1 MGDEDRT
8 THRDI
13 VVIGASAGGLSALV
27 ELVRGLPHDLP
38 AAVFV
43 VVHTSP
49 DNPSV
54 LPQILARAGALPAS
68 LAVDGARIVRGHIHV
83 APPDHHLLLRRGHLR
98 VARGPKENGFRPAVD
113 PLFRTAARIH
123 GPRVIG
129 VVLSG
134 GLNDGT
140 HGLALIAQ
148 RGGVAFV
155 QDPQEALVPSMPLS
169 ALQSV
174 EVHHVL
180 RAAELGPAIT
190 RRVHESIPAVPYGE
204 EVIDVADH
212 GDSLA
217 RHVPTGAPSPYTCPD
232 CGGALWETSDETR
245 VLRYRCHVGHGYTAE
260 SLAAGQQHNL
270 DNALWTALRALEE
283 HASLYR
289 RMATR
294 TADAGLGELA
304 RRYRDQVDHTER
316 RAATIREALAHHPHS
331 HHDDHAPQEEPP

>member
-1 MGDEDRT
+1 MTDETRT

-13 VVIGASAGGLSALV
+13 IVIGASAGGLSALV
-27 ELVRGLPHDLP
+27 DLVRGLPRDLP

-54 LPQILARAGALPAS
+54 LPQILARAGALSAS
-68 LAVDGARIVRGHIHV
+68 LAVDGAPILRGHIHV
-83 APPDHHLLLRRGHLR
+83 APPDHHLVLKRSHVR
-98 VARGPKENGFRPAVD
+98 VGRGPKENGFRPAVD
-113 PLFRTAARIH
+113 PLFRTAAHVH
-123 GPRVIG
+123 GPRAIG

-140 HGLALIAQ
+140 HGLAMIGNH
-148 RGGVAFV
+148 GGIAFV
-155 QDPQEALVPSMPLS
+155 QDPHEALVPSMPLS

-180 RAAELGPAIT
+180 RASELGPALA
-190 RRVHESIPAVPYGE
+190 RRVCEPIPFVPYGE
-204 EVIDVADH
+204 ETVDIAEH

-217 RHVPTGAPSPYTCPD
+217 RHVPTGAPSQYTCPE
-232 CGGALWETSDETR
+232 CGGALWEAVPDDTR
-245 VLRYRCHVGHGYTAE
+245 MLRFRCHVGHGYTAE
-260 SLAAGQQHNL
+260 SLGVSQRQNL

-289 RMATR
+289 RMVTR
-294 TADAGLGELA
+294 TEHAGMSDLA
-304 RRYRDQVDHTER
+304 RRYQSQVDHTER
-316 RAATIREALAHHPHS
+316 QAATIREALAQH
-331 HHDDHAPQEEPP
+331 HAPPPEEQPPT

>member
-1 MGDEDRT
+1 MADETRT

-27 ELVRGLPHDLP
+27 ELVRGLPRDLP

-68 LAVDGARIVRGHIHV
+68 LAVDGAPIVRGHIHV
-83 APPDHHLLLRRGHLR
+83 APPDHHLVLKRSHLR
-98 VARGPKENGFRPAVD
+98 VSRGPKENGFRPAVD
-113 PLFRTAARIH
+113 PLFRTAAHVH
-123 GPRVIG
+123 GPRAIG

-140 HGLALIAQ
+140 HGLAMIANH
-148 RGGVAFV
+148 GGVAFV
-155 QDPQEALVPSMPLS
+155 QDPHEALVPSMPLS

-180 RAAELGPAIT
+180 RACELGPAIA
-190 RRVHESIPAVPYGE
+190 RRVLEPIPVTPYGE
-204 EVIDVADH
+204 VTVDIAEH

-217 RHVPTGAPSPYTCPD
+217 RHTPAGAPSQYTCPD
-232 CGGALWETSDETR
+232 CGGALWEATDDTR
-245 VLRYRCHVGHGYTAE
+245 MLRFRCHVGHGYTAE
-260 SLAAGQQHNL
+260 SLGAMQRHNL

-294 TADAGLGELA
+294 TESAGLADLA
-304 RRYRDQVDHTER
+304 RRYQGQVEDAER
-316 RAATIREALAHHPHS
+316 QAATIRGALAAYNASP
-331 HHDDHAPQEEPP
+331 PEELPPS